1 MHAMSILGT
10 GATAAN
16 KLNQT
21 PALKELTA
29 SEACIVN
36 PFYKC
41 ATKAQ
46 RGNSLFSHTKKK
58 WQSQS

>member
-1 MHAMSILGT
+1 MSFLGT
-10 GATAAN
+10 EATAAN
-16 KLNQT
+16 KLDQT

-46 RGNSLFSHTKKK
+46 R
-58 WQSQS
+58 